1 MRTSYSRSDN
11 AMDEK
16 KPDQQTSGQQT
27 PAIHSRTSGEG
38 RQPAITLSLGHDELV
53 IRGRYETL
61 SIVNDLLIAV
71 WFLIGSILFFF
82 EYTVTLGTWLFVLGS
97 AQLLLRPAIR
107 LTRRV
112 HLRRIGTHHGHE
124 TARDLRVQLCRA
136 CVRRP
141 A

>member
-1 MRTSYSRSDN
+1 MRTSYSRSDS

-16 KPDQQTSGQQT
+16 QPAQQTSAQQT
-27 PAIHSRTSGEG
+27 SAQQTSPSHTRTPGEG

-61 SIVNDLLIAV
+61 SIINDLLTAV

-124 TARDLRVQLCRA
+124 TARDF
-136 CVRRP
+136 
-141 A
+141 

>member
-1 MRTSYSRSDN
+1 MRTSYSQAES
-11 AMDEK
+11 AMDK
-16 KPDQQTSGQQT
+16 KQPAHQTSAQQTSPSHTRT
-27 PAIHSRTSGEG
+27 PGEG

-61 SIVNDLLIAV
+61 SIINDLLIAV

-112 HLRRIGTHHGHE
+112 HLRRIGTHH
-124 TARDLRVQLCRA
+124 
-136 CVRRP
+136 
-141 A
+141 